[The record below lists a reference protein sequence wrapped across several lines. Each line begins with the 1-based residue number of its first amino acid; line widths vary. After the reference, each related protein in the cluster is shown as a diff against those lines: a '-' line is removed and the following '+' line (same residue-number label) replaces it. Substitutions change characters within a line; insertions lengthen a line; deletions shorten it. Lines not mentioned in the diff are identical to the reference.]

1 MIQTPYTEMTES
13 EAAAVEAFKA
23 DMPTY
28 NVKQAAAVLGVS
40 VRTVMTMIKD
50 GRLHG
55 AKIGR
60 GWKFTAAELRRVIN
74 GGDNI

>member
-13 EAAAVEAFKA
+13 ETAAVEAFKA

-28 NVKQAAAVLGVS
+28 NAKQAAAVLGVS
-40 VRTVMTMIKD
+40 VRTVMAMIKD

-74 GGDNI
+74 GGDGL